1 MTNKKISELNAASTL
16 AGTEVL
22 PVVQSS
28 ATVKA
33 TVNQV
38 LANLSASNLT
48 SGTVPLARLSGIT
61 ASQIANA
68 TITATQ
74 IANATITAT
83 QIANATITDTQ
94 VSASAAIALSKIA
107 FPSQSGNADKVL
119 KTDGTSTI
127 SWGYPEQCFIVA
139 LSDETTA
146 ITTGIKLTMLAP
158 FAFTLK
164 DVRGVLTEA
173 SSSGTVTVDIHKN
186 GTTVM
191 STDKIEIE
199 ATETDSDDATDQP
212 AITTSSFADGDKI
225 EFEVDGAGTG
235 AKGLK
240 VYLYYVRS

>member
-61 ASQIANA
+61 AAQIAND
-68 TITATQ
+68 
-74 IANATITAT
+74 
-83 QIANATITDTQ
+83 TITDTQ

-146 ITTGIKLTMLAP
+146 ITTGVKLTMLAP

-225 EFEVDGAGTG
+225 EFEVDAAGTG

-240 VYLYYVRS
+240 VYLYYVRG

>member
-61 ASQIANA
+61 ASQIAND
-68 TITATQ
+68 
-74 IANATITAT
+74 TITAT

>member
-38 LANLSASNLT
+38 LANLSATNLT

-61 ASQIANA
+61 NTEISN
-68 TITATQ
+68 
-74 IANATITAT
+74 
-83 QIANATITDTQ
+83 
-94 VSASAAIALSKIA
+94 SAAIAWSKLDKTGSSVSDLA
-107 FPSQSGNADKVL
+107 DVPSQSGNTDKALV
-119 KTDGTSTI
+119 TSGSTT

>member
-61 ASQIANA
+61 ASQIAND
-68 TITATQ
+68 
-74 IANATITAT
+74 TITAT

-146 ITTGIKLTMLAP
+146 ITTGVKLTMLAP

-240 VYLYYVRS
+240 VYLYYVRG

>member
-1 MTNKKISELNAASTL
+1 MH
-16 AGTEVL
+16 
-22 PVVQSS
+22 
-28 ATVKA
+28 
-33 TVNQV
+33 
-38 LANLSASNLT
+38 
-48 SGTVPLARLSGIT
+48 
-61 ASQIANA
+61 

-146 ITTGIKLTMLAP
+146 ITTGVKLTMLAP

-212 AITTSSFADGDKI
+212 AITTSSFSDGDKI
-225 EFEVDGAGTG
+225 EFEVDAAGTG

-240 VYLYYVRS
+240 VYLYYVRG